1 VITAVDT
8 SVLLDVFLA
17 DPVHGLASRAAL
29 RQAVAEGQLVAC
41 APVWSEVCAAFEAHE
56 RAVLAMQAIDVRFD
70 ALDLGI
76 ATDAGALW
84 RTYRA
89 RGGSRTRI
97 MTDFLIGAHARR
109 RADRLLTRDHGY
121 YRDYFDGLTVMTP

>member
-1 VITAVDT
+1 MITAVDT

-17 DPVHGLASRAAL
+17 DPTHGLASQAVL
-29 RQAVAEGQLVAC
+29 RQCITEGQPIAC
-41 APVWSEVCAAFEAHE
+41 GPVWSEVMAAFDDQQGA
-56 RAVLAMQAIDVRFD
+56 ASAMRTIGVRFD
-70 ALDLGI
+70 ALDEAI
-76 ATDAGALW
+76 AGDAGALW

-97 MTDFLIGAHARR
+97 MADFLIGAHARR

-121 YRDYFDGLTVMTP
+121 FRDYFEGLTVMAP